1 MRIKLDV
8 NEVWERAYS
17 SDDLNEEEAMV
28 AKTIEKARSWGDSWA
43 SSTKSKMGES
53 ESETIGDWD
62 KAYYERLNVGL
73 QARIVRSAMEYY
85 HDSSEKGLK
94 WCLESA
100 LNDWAC
106 PKDV

>member
-1 MRIKLDV
+1 MRIKLDI

-17 SDDLNEEEAMV
+17 VDHLNEEEAMV
-28 AKTIEKARSWGDSWA
+28 AKTIEKARSWGEGSHNPY
-43 SSTKSKMGES
+43 KFIE
-53 ESETIGDWD
+53 EETIGFAALKDLH
-62 KAYYERLNVGL
+62 AIGL

-100 LNDWAC
+100 LNDWAR
-106 PKDV
+106 PEDV

>member
-1 MRIKLDV
+1 MRIKLDIH
-8 NEVWERAYS
+8 EVRERAYLT
-17 SDDLNEEEAMV
+17 DDLNEEEAMV
-28 AKTIEKARSWGDSWA
+28 AKTIEKAGSWGWS
-43 SSTKSKMGES
+43 G
-53 ESETIGDWD
+53 SETIG
-62 KAYYERLNVGL
+62 YLSNEELNVGL
-73 QARIVRSAMEYY
+73 QARIMRSAMEYY